1 MIIAFSIIVYLFDCF
16 CNHIISWFALSH
28 HDDQSS
34 RLILSAPSDTCV
46 HECITALLRQVNQ
59 NFRVYFYVTEL
70 ELDSRLLVKLKQFM
84 VERGDV
90 RFEYIEDRPM
100 VSRVGR
106 KEGGMKGGRKEGR
119 VMVMMMEEMV
129 MMIMIRAYIIII
141 IIMAVLILIYSC
153 VLVYTYV

>member
-1 MIIAFSIIVYLFDCF
+1 M
-16 CNHIISWFALSH
+16 
-28 HDDQSS
+28 
-34 RLILSAPSDTCV
+34 

-106 KEGGMKGGRKEGR
+106 KEGGRDGGR

-129 MMIMIRAYIIII
+129 MMIMIRAHYSIIII

-153 VLVYTYV
+153 MLVYTYV

>member
-1 MIIAFSIIVYLFDCF
+1 MIIAVSILVYLFDCF

-34 RLILSAPSDTCV
+34 RLISSAPSDTCM

-84 VERGDV
+84 AERGDV

-106 KEGGMKGGRKEGR
+106 KNRGRDEGR

-129 MMIMIRAYIIII
+129 MMILIRAHYSVIII
-141 IIMAVLILIYSC
+141 IIMAVLILICSC
-153 VLVYTYV
+153 MFVYTYV

>member
-1 MIIAFSIIVYLFDCF
+1 M
-16 CNHIISWFALSH
+16 
-28 HDDQSS
+28 
-34 RLILSAPSDTCV
+34 
-46 HECITALLRQVNQ
+46 NQ

-106 KEGGMKGGRKEGR
+106 KEGGREGDGYDDGRDGHDDYDKSSLQYHHHHNHGCVDINLFVYVGIYVCMTIENGEVVCIGVVGAAARVEG
-119 VMVMMMEEMV
+119 
-129 MMIMIRAYIIII
+129 
-141 IIMAVLILIYSC
+141 
-153 VLVYTYV
+153 

>member
-1 MIIAFSIIVYLFDCF
+1 M
-16 CNHIISWFALSH
+16 
-28 HDDQSS
+28 
-34 RLILSAPSDTCV
+34 

-106 KEGGMKGGRKEGR
+106 KEG
-119 VMVMMMEEMV
+119 
-129 MMIMIRAYIIII
+129 
-141 IIMAVLILIYSC
+141 
-153 VLVYTYV
+153 